1 MEVISGK
8 QGNGDSQHWIKL
20 LSWSSLRTTLR
31 NPIKCSQRYFPN
43 RHKGKTSSSTFCWP
57 GVLTSLSLCSENP
70 YIREIPGQEASSIP
84 CKPEEGSDVTLHL
97 ARRVG
102 ATKLSTGAGSGGRRR
117 EDSKQP
123 ILCTTCSAPY
133 CSTHSEYQVNGGR
146 P

>member
-43 RHKGKTSSSTFCWP
+43 RHKGKTSSSIFCWP

-70 YIREIPGQEASSIP
+70 TSEKYQVRKQVVYPASLRRGVMSHCIWQGGWVPRNCPLGQRL
-84 CKPEEGSDVTLHL
+84 EEGDERIQSSLYCAPPAQHL
-97 ARRVG
+97 IARPIVS
-102 ATKLSTGAGSGGRRR
+102 TK
-117 EDSKQP
+117 
-123 ILCTTCSAPY
+123 
-133 CSTHSEYQVNGGR
+133 
-146 P
+146 

>member
-43 RHKGKTSSSTFCWP
+43 RHKGKTSSSIFCWP

-70 YIREIPGQEASSIP
+70 TSEKYQVRKQVVYPAS
-84 CKPEEGSDVTLHL
+84 L
-97 ARRVG
+97 RRGVMSHCIWQG
-102 ATKLSTGAGSGGRRR
+102 GWVPRNCPLGAGSGGRRR

-146 P
+146 L